1 MKTYPSFSPRG
12 ALDRFY
18 FRDLELVRARRCRLA
33 LSKVASDH
41 LPIVADFRLARR

>member
-18 FRDLELVRARRCRLA
+18 YRDLELLRARRCRLA

-41 LPIVADFRLARR
+41 LPIVADLRLRRP